1 MSKEKNGIKYF
12 GINQNGSASKYVFK
26 TINIG
31 DWNMNSTSIKSIDF
45 GLTETQKKTI
55 KDLNVVIRND
65 SDTNYYPFLSGS
77 MEIFTNQPNENR
89 IGPQDDLVVFTEV
102 YSTPSV
108 ATISDLDFKLYYPI
122 TSSTPFNFYV
132 NGTYGSS
139 TYLSYPYSYFIPNS
153 NGLYTLNINSSFDY
167 GVISYYPASTPSMG
181 YFGIANPDMP
191 DLELFCD
198 IIIYQNTT
206 VLDVKTVSVGYLP
219 LTINNSTYTSTF
231 TSLIFDYS
239 DQITL
244 TLNNTEQL
252 YIKYRFYNTGL
263 FRYSRQ
269 IVMPGG
275 GISTVYPSTVTYR
288 VKTKESTIDLNNCF
302 FSLNNDSLS
311 SSTVSNLQSTS
322 FFQNTNFDSTSYNRG
337 YVTFLYKPD

>member
-1 MSKEKNGIKYF
+1 MSKIKNGIKYF
-12 GINQNGSASKYVFK
+12 GVNENGSASKYVFK

-65 SDTNYYPFLSGS
+65 SDTNYYPFLSGN

-102 YSTPSV
+102 YSTPSI
-108 ATISDLDFKLYYPI
+108 ATISDLDFNLYYPI
-122 TSSTPFNFYV
+122 TSSIPFNFYV

-167 GVISYYPASTPSMG
+167 GVISYYPSSTPPMG
-181 YFGIANPDMP
+181 YFEILNPDMP
-191 DLELFCD
+191 SLELFCD
-198 IIIYQNTT
+198 IIIYQGST

-252 YIKYRFYNTGL
+252 YIKYRFYNTAL
-263 FRYSRQ
+263 FRYARQ

-275 GISTVYPSTVTYR
+275 GISTVYPLTVTYQ

-311 SSTVSNLQSTS
+311 SPTVSNLQSTS
-322 FFQNTNFDSTSYNRG
+322 FFQNINFDSTSYNRG